1 MYDLDRAVHELTEGS
16 GYCLFED
23 LFPADAVRETRE
35 LIVALSD
42 ADAPKLTHFHGEHA
56 DRVDRQRRV
65 WNLLNKGRLF
75 EAMVQP
81 EPVMELFARLLGCD
95 FILGSFAANR
105 LLPGAPG
112 QEPHVDYPYW
122 DLHDRGRF
130 PLGINGS
137 FLLNC
142 QMTIML
148 DDFTAENGATA
159 CVPGSQ
165 REVRYPTRE
174 EFEARKI
181 QVEGRA
187 GSAMVFNGLMWH
199 CAMPNNSKADRSA
212 LLGQYLPKF
221 VKPMEDQVRGVH
233 PDVVARA
240 SPRLRQLIGIDLK
253 YPQLLDEAEAV
264 VDQGRYAART

>member
-1 MYDLDRAVHELTEGS
+1 MHDLDRAIRELTEGA

-23 LFPADAVRETRE
+23 LFPPAEVREARD
-35 LIVALSD
+35 LIVAMSD
-42 ADAPKLTHFHGEHA
+42 ADVPKLTHFHGEHT

-65 WNLLNKGRLF
+65 WNLLNKGRVF

-81 EPVMELFARLLGCD
+81 EPVMALIAGLLGRD

-122 DLHDRGRF
+122 DLHDRDRF

-148 DDFTAENGATA
+148 DDFTCENGATA

-165 REVRYPTRE
+165 REARDRKSTR
-174 EFEARKI
+174 
-181 QVEGRA
+181 
-187 GSAMVFNGLMWH
+187 L
-199 CAMPNNSKADRSA
+199 NSS
-212 LLGQYLPKF
+212 
-221 VKPMEDQVRGVH
+221 H
-233 PDVVARA
+233 
-240 SPRLRQLIGIDLK
+240 
-253 YPQLLDEAEAV
+253 
-264 VDQGRYAART
+264 

>member
-1 MYDLDRAVHELTEGS
+1 MHDLDRAVHELTEGA

-23 LFPADAVRETRE
+23 LFSAERIREARD

-42 ADAPKLTHFHGEHA
+42 ADPPKLTHFHGEHA

-65 WNLLNKGRLF
+65 WNLLNKGRVF
-75 EAMVQP
+75 EELVQP
-81 EPVMELFARLLGCD
+81 EPILALFDRLLGRD

-142 QMTIML
+142 QVTIML
-148 DDFTAENGATA
+148 DDFTRENGATA

-165 REVRYPTRE
+165 KFARYPTPE
-174 EFEARKI
+174 EFAAGAV

-187 GSAMVFNGLMWH
+187 GTAMVFNGLMWH
-199 CAMPNNSKADRSA
+199 CGMPNRSGADRSA
-212 LLGQYLPKF
+212 LLGQYLPRF
-221 VKPMEDQVRGVH
+221 VKPMEDQVRGVR
-233 PDVVARA
+233 PEVIARA
-240 SPRLRQLIGIDLK
+240 SPRLRQLIGVDLT
-253 YPQLLDEAEAV
+253 YPQLLDEAPAV
-264 VDQGRYAART
+264 TEQGRYAAS